1 MLHFIRERAQGWLAW
16 FIVGLITIPFALWGV
31 NSYITG
37 ASDVVVATVN
47 GERIKQREFQRSLQ
61 QFRDN
66 IRQQMGD
73 SYDPSSFDNAET
85 KQSVLDGLIQQR
97 LLYAANQAMGQRVTD
112 TDISLA
118 VQQTAAFQVDGQFN
132 VELYKQ
138 LLSRAGYSPASYEEQ
153 LRMDLLGRELT
164 NNIQRTA
171 VVTEFEIDNLLQ
183 IEKQKRE
190 LAYGIVESAPLAADI
205 EISDAD
211 AMTFYEMNRGRY
223 TTPEHLT
230 VDYIELSV
238 ADLAD
243 KVVVDDTSLASFY
256 TDNQNQFMSP
266 EQRRASHILIEGDT
280 ETALKVLAAA
290 EHRLSQGE
298 GFEVVAKELSQDTGS
313 ASDGGDLGF
322 MQAGVMGDAAFD
334 DALFGLANVGDVSQI
349 VKTEYGHHL
358 IKLTDIQAPEGKAF
372 EEVKAD
378 VEASYRRQQ
387 AEQSFFEEAELLAEL
402 SYENPDSLDLA
413 AEELGLEI
421 KTSDSFTREGG
432 KGIAQN
438 IKLVNIAFSDYVLI
452 EDLNSTVIELFATH
466 LVVVHKKNHQLSS
479 QLPFETVA
487 TEIKEQL
494 KLVRAHEKAGEVGI
508 TVLNQLEEGQAA
520 VDLFKAG
527 QWHEVTVVSRSQM
540 AIDREVLDAAYA
552 MKKPAEQPVYHGF
565 SLSNGDYAVVKLKRV
580 IEGDIDTASVQDRAG
595 LSAYL
600 ARNDG
605 NSELKAFLASL
616 KAEAD
621 IEISPGFLK

>member
-1 MLHFIRERAQGWLAW
+1 MLHFIRERAQGWVAW

-47 GERIKQREFQRSLQ
+47 GEPIKQVEFQRAFQ

-66 IRQQMGD
+66 MRQQMGD
-73 SYDPSSFDNAET
+73 NFDPSLFDNAET

-97 LLYAANQAMGQRVTD
+97 LLYAANQAIGQQVTD

-118 VQQTAAFQVDGQFN
+118 VQQTAAFQVDGQFSI
-132 VELYKQ
+132 ERYKQ
-138 LLSRAGYSPASYEEQ
+138 LLSRAGYSPASYEAQ

-171 VVTEFEIDNLLQ
+171 VVTDFEIDNLLK

-211 AMTFYEMNRGRY
+211 AMTFYDMNQGRY
-223 TTPEHLT
+223 TTPEQLT

-243 KVVVDDTSLASFY
+243 KVVIDETLLASFY
-256 TDNQNQFMSP
+256 ADNQNQFMSP
-266 EQRRASHILIEGDT
+266 EQRRASHILIEGDA
-280 ETALKVLAAA
+280 ETALKILAAA
-290 EHRLSQGE
+290 EHRLGQGE
-298 GFEVVAKELSQDTGS
+298 AFEVIAKELSQDTGS

-334 DALFGLANVGDVSQI
+334 DALFSLANVGDVSQV

-358 IKLTDIQAPEGKAF
+358 IKVTAIQAPEGKVF
-372 EEVKAD
+372 EEVKAE

-387 AEQSFFEEAELLAEL
+387 AQQSFFEEAELLAEL

-421 KTSDSFTREGG
+421 KTSESFTREGG
-432 KGIAQN
+432 KGIAQH
-438 IKLVNIAFSDYVLI
+438 IKLVNVAFSDDVLV
-452 EDLNSTVIELFATH
+452 EDLNSTVIELSDTH
-466 LVVVHKKNHQLSS
+466 MVVVHKKNHELSS

-487 TEIKEQL
+487 AEIKEQL
-494 KLVRAHEKAGEVGI
+494 KLERAHEKASEVGQTI
-508 TVLNQLEEGQAA
+508 LSQLEAGQAG
-520 VDLFKAG
+520 VDSFEAG
-527 QWHEVTVVSRSQM
+527 KWQEMTVVSRSQM
-540 AIDREVLDAAYA
+540 AMDLEVLDAAYA
-552 MKKPAEQPVYHGF
+552 MKKPDGQPVYHCL

-580 IEGDIDTASVQDRAG
+580 IEGDIDTASAQDRAG

-616 KAEAD
+616 KTEAD
-621 IEISPGFLK
+621 IEISPGFLN

>member
-1 MLHFIRERAQGWLAW
+1 MLHFIRERAQGWVAW

-47 GERIKQREFQRSLQ
+47 GEPIKQVEFQRALQ

-66 IRQQMGD
+66 MRQQMGENF
-73 SYDPSSFDNAET
+73 DPSLFDNVET

-97 LLYAANQAMGQRVTD
+97 LLYVANQTLGQRVND
-112 TDISLA
+112 SDISRA
-118 VQQTAAFQVDGQFN
+118 VQQTAAFQIDGQFN
-132 VELYKQ
+132 LERYKQ
-138 LLSRAGYSPASYEEQ
+138 LLSRAGYSPATYEAQ

-171 VVTEFEIDNLLQ
+171 VVTDFEVDSLLQ

-190 LAYGIVESAPLAADI
+190 LAYGIIESAPLAADI
-205 EISDAD
+205 KINDAD
-211 AMTFYEMNRGRY
+211 AMAFYEANQAGY
-223 TTPEHLT
+223 TTPEKLS

-238 ADLAD
+238 SGLAD
-243 KVVVDDTSLASFY
+243 KVVVDESALASFY

-266 EQRRASHILIEGDT
+266 EQRKASHILIEGDA
-280 ETALKVLAAA
+280 ETALKILAAA

-298 GFEVVAKELSQDTGS
+298 AFDLVAKELSQDTGS
-313 ASDGGDLGF
+313 ANDGGDLGF

-334 DALFGLANVGDVSQI
+334 DALFSLANAGDVSPI

-358 IKLTDIQAPEGKAF
+358 IKVTDIQAPEGKAF
-372 EEVKAD
+372 EDVKTE

-387 AEQSFFEEAELLAEL
+387 GEQAFFEQAELLAEL

-413 AEELGLEI
+413 AEELGLKI
-421 KTSDSFTREGG
+421 KSSELFTRDGG
-432 KGIAQN
+432 QGIAQHN
-438 IKLVNIAFSDYVLI
+438 KLVNVAFSDDVLV
-452 EDLNSTVIELFATH
+452 EDLNSTVIELSDTH
-466 LVVVHKKNHQLSS
+466 MVVVHKKNHELSS
-479 QLPFETVA
+479 QHPFESVA
-487 TEIKEQL
+487 TDIKNAL
-494 KLVRAHEKAGEVGI
+494 KLERAHEKAGELGQ
-508 TVLNQLEEGQAA
+508 TLLSKLETGQAGS
-520 VDLFKAG
+520 DLFEAEK
-527 QWHEVTVVSRSQM
+527 WHEMAVVSRTQM
-540 AIDREVLDAAYA
+540 AMSREVLDEAYA
-552 MKKPAEQPVYHGF
+552 MKKPGDQPVYHGF
-565 SLSNGDYAVVKLKRV
+565 NLSNGDYAVVKLKRV
-580 IEGDIDTASVQDRAG
+580 IEGDIDTASAQDRAG

-616 KAEAD
+616 KSEAD
-621 IEISPGFLK
+621 IEISPNFLK